1 MTDTRPSRHDFRKR
15 LKAREPL
22 LGAFCPAPSPELVEV
37 AAFAGFDFV
46 VVDAEHGP
54 IGIGDILHMIR
65 AGHSAGI
72 AVMVRVPA
80 MTPDFVL
87 RSLDSGADGI
97 IVPQVDTP
105 VQAAEVVAALHYP
118 PAGNRGLA
126 FYTRT
131 HRFMKD
137 SGPAAMKAAD
147 DRVVTGVLIETPKGV
162 ENAIAIASTPGVDL
176 VLMGPSDLAAN
187 IGFGPQTERL
197 VEEAVTRVSDAGKQ
211 FGVATSI
218 AAQSPDAAK
227 GYFDR
232 GYSIVV
238 TGLLPPLLRVSSDF
252 VTKSRAAMPAVAQK

>member
-1 MTDTRPSRHDFRKR
+1 MTENRPSRHDFRSR
-15 LKAREPL
+15 MKARERM

-46 VVDAEHGP
+46 VIDAEHGP
-54 IGIGDILHMIR
+54 IGIGDIVHMIR
-65 AGHSAGI
+65 AGHGTGV
-72 AVMVRVPA
+72 AVMVRPPV

-87 RSLDSGADGI
+87 RALDAGADGLVI
-97 IVPQVDTP
+97 PQIETP
-105 VQAAEVVAALHYP
+105 QEAVAAVKSMHYP
-118 PAGNRGLA
+118 PGGNRGLA
-126 FYTRT
+126 FYTRA

-137 SGPAAMKAAD
+137 SGPKAIRAAD
-147 DRVVTGVLIETPKGV
+147 DRVVTGVLIESPKGV

-187 IGFGPQTERL
+187 LGFGPDTDAL
-197 VEEAVTRVSDAGKQ
+197 VEQAITRVADVGRQ

-227 GYFDR
+227 AFFDR
-232 GYSIVV
+232 GYSVVV

-252 VTKSRAAMPAVAQK
+252 VQRTRADLALVTQN

>member
-1 MTDTRPSRHDFRKR
+1 MTETRPSRHDFRKR
-15 LKAREPL
+15 LKARESL

-46 VVDAEHGP
+46 VIDAEHGP
-54 IGIGDILHMIR
+54 IGIGDIVHMIR

-72 AVMVRVPA
+72 AVMVRVPS

-87 RSLDSGADGI
+87 RSLDAGADGLI
-97 IVPQVDTP
+97 IPQIETPQEAAAVVD
-105 VQAAEVVAALHYP
+105 ALHYP
-118 PAGNRGLA
+118 PAGSRGLA

-137 SGPAAMKAAD
+137 TGPAAMKAAD
-147 DRVVTGVLIETPKGV
+147 ERVVTGVLIETPRGV
-162 ENAIAIASTPGVDL
+162 DNAIAIASTPGVDL
-176 VLMGPSDLAAN
+176 VLMGPSDLSAN
-187 IGFGPQTERL
+187 IGFGSDTESR
-197 VEEAVTRVSDAGKQ
+197 VDEAVTRVAEAGRQ

-218 AAQSPDAAK
+218 AAQSPDAARA
-227 GYFDR
+227 YFER

-252 VTKSRAAMPAVAQK
+252 VSKARAALVPAAQD